1 MCVPATILEW
11 VVMPSSRG
19 IFPTQGSNPC
29 LLHILHCQAGSLPL
43 ALPGKPLNHWTSK
56 GSPSTFWRH
65 FFFLYM
71 DVKLYLKLFLPLVKG
86 LYGFYSIGQ
95 YGVSHWFTD
104 IEKSLHPWNE
114 AYLIVVYNPFNA
126 LLIWFA
132 SVVLRGLATVFTS
145 DMGLK
150 FCFSCVVSLSDFWY
164 QSDGGLTERVQ
175 KCSILFSF
183 LEKLQKDRR

>member
-1 MCVPATILEW
+1 M
-11 VVMPSSRG
+11 
-19 IFPTQGSNPC
+19 
-29 LLHILHCQAGSLPL
+29 
-43 ALPGKPLNHWTSK
+43 
-56 GSPSTFWRH
+56 
-65 FFFLYM
+65 
-71 DVKLYLKLFLPLVKG
+71 
-86 LYGFYSIGQ
+86 
-95 YGVSHWFTD
+95 
-104 IEKSLHPWNE
+104 
-114 AYLIVVYNPFNA
+114 VYNPFSA

-164 QSDGGLTERVQ
+164 QSDGGLTERVE